1 VLLVYGNGI
10 QYFPKPGLVFFFFF
24 LGYQAHT
31 KTDTV
36 NDKQPIIAISIPLGA
51 ATCLTVYLTTNRRYC
66 PWLSLLPALVFS
78 GKISKPKATV
88 LSQNSMFR
96 PVYPVP
102 VELLLGPLYTR
113 SQGWSSTQI
122 KHSYCCKSWK
132 QPQGLYT
139 RSQGW
144 NRKKIFSICPKL
156 LINTELYGLVLAP
169 RLKKRI
175 PSNLGSQFASLVE
188 NLVFCGESII

>member
-1 VLLVYGNGI
+1 MLLVYGNGI
-10 QYFPKPGLVFFFFF
+10 QYFPKPGLVVFFF
-24 LGYQAHT
+24 YQAHT

-36 NDKQPIIAISIPLGA
+36 NDQEPIIAISIPLGPT
-51 ATCLTVYLTTNRRYC
+51 TCLTVYLTTNRRYC

-96 PVYPVP
+96 PIYPVP
-102 VELLLGPLYTR
+102 VQLLLGP
-113 SQGWSSTQI
+113 
-122 KHSYCCKSWK
+122 
-132 QPQGLYT
+132 LYT

-169 RLKKRI
+169 RLKKTI

-188 NLVFCGESII
+188 NVLSFSSNLQPNNKPKMLKLGPKFFQPCLLV